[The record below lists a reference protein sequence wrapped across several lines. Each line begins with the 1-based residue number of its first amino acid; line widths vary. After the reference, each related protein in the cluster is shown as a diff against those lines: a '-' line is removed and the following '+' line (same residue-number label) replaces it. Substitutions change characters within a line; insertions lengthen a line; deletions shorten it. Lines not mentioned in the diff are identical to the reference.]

1 MNWFGAVLT
10 VALSALIGG
19 IWISRAGMTA
29 VTSSAVAVASRWPV
43 IGLFAFAIL
52 AKAVSFGTL
61 LLLDTAVAAFRK
73 SLVHIETYARD
84 EKYDNFADIFN
95 EATDTIDAGKP
106 AVEQGDMARFTGFD
120 DRQAAIFEEC
130 SRAWV
135 FGGMGSWN
143 DLGGGE
149 RYDRV
154 SQALYDSLNACI
166 AALANSS
173 FHG

>member
-1 MNWFGAVLT
+1 
-10 VALSALIGG
+10 
-19 IWISRAGMTA
+19 
-29 VTSSAVAVASRWPV
+29 
-43 IGLFAFAIL
+43 
-52 AKAVSFGTL
+52 
-61 LLLDTAVAAFRK
+61 
-73 SLVHIETYARD
+73 
-84 EKYDNFADIFN
+84 
-95 EATDTIDAGKP
+95 
-106 AVEQGDMARFTGFD
+106 MARFTGFD
-120 DRQAAIFEEC
+120 DRQAAIFEAC